1 MLTALFK
8 VADFAAELIAG
19 FSRWFFSVRVPLSIG
34 TAACLAFILFGISQC
49 GAKLGAQQDAKK
61 AEAARALAEKNLGQC
76 RINNGALE
84 TALKQSKASM
94 QAAEDE
100 GKKRLETSEKALNKA
115 LRGRKEA
122 ERIALDLI
130 KAQPGKTVC
139 ERVEQV
145 DEALL
150 RSLR

>member
-1 MLTALFK
+1 MLKALNL
-8 VADFAAELIAG
+8 AAELIAG
-19 FSRWFFSVRVPLSIG
+19 FSRWFFSTRTPLWLG
-34 TAACLAFILFGISQC
+34 TIACLALILFGIGQC
-49 GAKLGAQQDAKK
+49 GAKMRAEVEAEK
-61 AEAARALAEKNLGQC
+61 ANEARAIAEKNLGQC
-76 RINNGALE
+76 RVNNGALE
-84 TALKQSKASM
+84 AALKQTKASM
-94 QAAEDE
+94 QAVEDE

>member
-1 MLTALFK
+1 MLRVLNVALEF
-8 VADFAAELIAG
+8 VAG
-19 FSRWFFSVRVPLSIG
+19 FSRWFFSTRIPLWLG
-34 TAACLAFILFGISQC
+34 TIACLVLILFGISQC
-49 GAKLGAQQDAKK
+49 GAKVGAEQALKR
-61 AEAARALAEKNLGQC
+61 AENARALAEKDLGTC
-76 RINNGALE
+76 RVNNGSLE
-84 TALKQSKASM
+84 AALKQSKASM
-94 QAAEDE
+94 RAVEDE

-139 ERVEQV
+139 ERVEQA

>member
-1 MLTALFK
+1 MLK
-8 VADFAAELIAG
+8 VLNVIAELIAG
-19 FSRWFFSVRVPLSIG
+19 FSRWFFSTRIPLWLG
-34 TAACLAFILFGISQC
+34 TIACLVFILFGVGQC
-49 GAKLGAQQDAKK
+49 GAKVGAQQAAKK
-61 AEAARALAEKNLGQC
+61 AENSRALAEKNLGQC
-76 RINNGALE
+76 RVNNGALE

-94 QAAEDE
+94 QAIEDE

>member
-1 MLTALFK
+1 MLK
-8 VADFAAELIAG
+8 VLNVIAELVAG
-19 FSRWFFSVRVPLSIG
+19 FSRWFFSTRIPLWLG
-34 TAACLAFILFGISQC
+34 TVACLAFILFGVGQC
-49 GAKLGAQQDAKK
+49 GAKVGAEQALKR
-61 AEAARALAEKNLGQC
+61 AENASALAEKDLGTC
-76 RINNGALE
+76 RVNNASLE
-84 TALKQSKASM
+84 AALKQSKASM
-94 QAAEDE
+94 RAVEDE

>member
-1 MLTALFK
+1 MLTAA
-8 VADFAAELIAG
+8 VEIIAG
-19 FSRWFFSVRVPLSIG
+19 FSRWFFSTRVPLWIA
-34 TAACLAFILFGISQC
+34 TAACLVLILFGVNQC
-49 GAKLGAQQDAKK
+49 GAKIGAQKEAEK
-61 AEAARALAEKNLGQC
+61 AEASRAVAEKNLGQC
-76 RINNGALE
+76 RVNNGALE
-84 TALKQSKASM
+84 AAMKQSKASM

-100 GKKRLETSEKALNKA
+100 GKKRLEKSEKALNKA

>member
-1 MLTALFK
+1 MLK
-8 VADFAAELIAG
+8 VLNLLAELIAG
-19 FSRWFFSVRVPLSIG
+19 FSRWFFSTRIPLWLG
-34 TAACLAFILFGISQC
+34 TVACLVLILFGISQC
-49 GAKLGAQQDAKK
+49 GAKVGAQQALKK
-61 AEAARALAEKNLGQC
+61 AEAARALAERNLGQC
-76 RINNGALE
+76 RVNNGALE
-84 TALKQSKASM
+84 AALKASKASM
-94 QAAEDE
+94 QAVEDE

-145 DEALL
+145 DETLL

>member
-1 MLTALFK
+1 MLK
-8 VADFAAELIAG
+8 VLNLVAEIIAG
-19 FSRWFFSVRVPLSIG
+19 FSRWFFSTRIPLWLGII
-34 TAACLAFILFGISQC
+34 ACLVFILFGIGQC
-49 GAKLGAQQDAKK
+49 GAKVGAQHALKK
-61 AEAARALAEKNLGQC
+61 AVAARELAEKNLGQC
-76 RINNGALE
+76 RVNNGALE
-84 TALKQSKASM
+84 AALKQSKASM
-94 QAAEDE
+94 QAVEDE

-145 DEALL
+145 DETLL

>member
-1 MLTALFK
+1 MLMLFK
-8 VADFAAELIAG
+8 AANFAAELIAG
-19 FSRWFFSVRVPLSIG
+19 FSRWFFSTRIPLWLG
-34 TAACLAFILFGISQC
+34 TVACLVFILFGIGQC
-49 GAKLGAQQDAKK
+49 GAKAGAQQALKR
-61 AEAARALAEKNLGQC
+61 AENARAVAEKDLGTC
-76 RINNGALE
+76 RVNNGALE
-84 TALKQSKASM
+84 AALKQSKASM
-94 QAAEDE
+94 RAVEDE

-145 DEALL
+145 DETLL

>member
-1 MLTALFK
+1 MLK
-8 VADFAAELIAG
+8 VLNLVAEIIAG
-19 FSRWFFSVRVPLSIG
+19 FSRWFFSTRIPLWLG
-34 TAACLAFILFGISQC
+34 TIACLVFILFGVGQC
-49 GAKLGAQQDAKK
+49 WAKVGAQQAAKK
-61 AEAARALAEKNLGQC
+61 AENSRALAEKNLGQC
-76 RINNGALE
+76 RVNNGALE

-94 QAAEDE
+94 QAIEDE

>member
-1 MLTALFK
+1 MLK
-8 VADFAAELIAG
+8 VLNLVAEIIAG
-19 FSRWFFSVRVPLSIG
+19 FSRWFFSTRIPLWLG
-34 TAACLAFILFGISQC
+34 TVACLVFILFGISQC
-49 GAKLGAQQDAKK
+49 GAKVGAQQDAKK

-76 RINNGALE
+76 RVNNGALE
-84 TALKQSKASM
+84 AALKQSKASM
-94 QAAEDE
+94 QAVEDE

>member
-1 MLTALFK
+1 MLK
-8 VADFAAELIAG
+8 VLNVIAELVAG
-19 FSRWFFSVRVPLSIG
+19 FSRWFFSTRIPLWLG
-34 TAACLAFILFGISQC
+34 TIACLVFILFGVSQC
-49 GAKLGAQQDAKK
+49 GAKVGAEQALKK
-61 AEAARALAEKNLGQC
+61 AVAARELAELNLKTCKANTTTLEAALAS
-76 RINNGALE
+76 
-84 TALKQSKASM
+84 SKASM
-94 QAAEDE
+94 QAVEDE

-145 DEALL
+145 DETLL

>member
-1 MLTALFK
+1 MLKLLSV
-8 VADFAAELIAG
+8 VAEVIAD
-19 FSRWFFSVRVPLSIG
+19 FSRWFFATRIPLWLG
-34 TAACLAFILFGISQC
+34 TVACLVFILWGVSQC
-49 GAKLGAQQDAKK
+49 GQRAGAQ
-61 AEAARALAEKNLGQC
+61 RALEKATATKELAEMNLKTC
-76 RINNGALE
+76 KANTTALE
-84 TALKQSKASM
+84 GAVAVSKASM
-94 QAAEDE
+94 QAVEDE

-145 DEALL
+145 DETLL

>member
-1 MLTALFK
+1 MLKLLN
-8 VADFAAELIAG
+8 VAAELIAG
-19 FSRWFFSVRVPLSIG
+19 FSRWFFSARIPLWLG
-34 TAACLAFILFGISQC
+34 TIACLVFILFGISQC
-49 GAKLGAQQDAKK
+49 GAKVRAEQDAKK
-61 AEAARALAEKNLGQC
+61 AEADRALAEKNLSQC
-76 RINNGALE
+76 RVNNGTLEAAL
-84 TALKQSKASM
+84 ASSKASM
-94 QAAEDE
+94 QAVEDE
-100 GKKRLETSEKALNKA
+100 GKKRLETSEKALNKV
-115 LRGRKEA
+115 LRGRKEV

>member
-1 MLTALFK
+1 MLK
-8 VADFAAELIAG
+8 VLNVIAELIAG
-19 FSRWFFSVRVPLSIG
+19 FSRWFFSTRIPLWLG
-34 TAACLAFILFGISQC
+34 TVACLAFIMFGVGQC
-49 GAKLGAQQDAKK
+49 GAKVGAQQAAKK
-61 AEAARALAEKNLGQC
+61 AETARALAEKDLGAC
-76 RINNGALE
+76 RVNNGALE
-84 TALKQSKASM
+84 AALKQTKASM
-94 QAAEDE
+94 RAVEDE

-145 DEALL
+145 DETLL